1 MGLGHTVTRAINGP
15 RLALSWLTVLPVRGP
30 HEVDREDA
38 RRAIASTPLVGL
50 LLGGVSA
57 LLLWVLGIA
66 SVHAMLAGLLAVSAL
81 ALLTRGMHLDG
92 LADTADGLGCYGPPE
107 RAREVMRSGTAGP
120 FGVAAI
126 VLALT
131 VQAAAFGALADDHSW
146 WAIVLAVTAGRVAVV
161 LACRRGVSAASDTG
175 FGALVAGTQRRLVA
189 AIWTVAGLVA
199 AMWAVDERWWQGPLV
214 IAFALIVVLAGVRH
228 CSRRFGGISGDVL
241 GATVETTTM
250 IVAVGFLL
258 GP

>member
-1 MGLGHTVTRAINGP
+1 
-15 RLALSWLTVLPVRGP
+15 
-30 HEVDREDA
+30 
-38 RRAIASTPLVGL
+38 
-50 LLGGVSA
+50 
-57 LLLWVLGIA
+57 
-66 SVHAMLAGLLAVSAL
+66 
-81 ALLTRGMHLDG
+81 
-92 LADTADGLGCYGPPE
+92 
-107 RAREVMRSGTAGP
+107 
-120 FGVAAI
+120 
-126 VLALT
+126 
-131 VQAAAFGALADDHSW
+131 
-146 WAIVLAVTAGRVAVV
+146 
-161 LACRRGVSAASDTG
+161 
-175 FGALVAGTQRRLVA
+175 VA